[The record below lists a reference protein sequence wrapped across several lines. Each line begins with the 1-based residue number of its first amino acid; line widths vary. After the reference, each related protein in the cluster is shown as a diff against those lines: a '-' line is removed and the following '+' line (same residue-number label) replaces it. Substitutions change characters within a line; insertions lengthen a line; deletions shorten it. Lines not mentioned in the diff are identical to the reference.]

1 MTTSHRP
8 QLEAR
13 SGAKAAAY
21 TPTGIE
27 HARLL
32 PGHTTLKYRKF
43 KEEENLRA
51 NCAQEDRSNDKSL
64 EEAVVNE
71 EKQDVVG
78 SGNLQETR
86 SEKDQKDSLPELL
99 VTQKNKV
106 EDKAE
111 LEGNEQ
117 LKGGNSS
124 RRSWRKGTAFGR
136 HKVTKET
143 NIKEH
148 ATKKSAS
155 GYINDMTKSEYHQ
168 EFLHKHVR

>member
-43 KEEENLRA
+43 KEEENLKA

-64 EEAVVNE
+64 EEAVMNE

-78 SGNLQETR
+78 VGTS
-86 SEKDQKDSLPELL
+86 KKPA
-99 VTQKNKV
+99 V
-106 EDKAE
+106 
-111 LEGNEQ
+111 
-117 LKGGNSS
+117 
-124 RRSWRKGTAFGR
+124 RK
-136 HKVTKET
+136 
-143 NIKEH
+143 
-148 ATKKSAS
+148 TKK
-155 GYINDMTKSEYHQ
+155 TRCKSCWLLKKIKWKIKQSLKEMNN
-168 EFLHKHVR
+168 

>member
-1 MTTSHRP
+1 M
-8 QLEAR
+8 
-13 SGAKAAAY
+13 
-21 TPTGIE
+21 
-27 HARLL
+27 
-32 PGHTTLKYRKF
+32 
-43 KEEENLRA
+43 
-51 NCAQEDRSNDKSL
+51 
-64 EEAVVNE
+64 NE

-86 SEKDQKDSLPELL
+86 SEKDQKDSLQELL

>member
-43 KEEENLRA
+43 KEEENLKA
-51 NCAQEDRSNDKSL
+51 NCAQEDRNNDKSL
-64 EEAVVNE
+64 EEVVVNE

-86 SEKDQKDSLPELL
+86 SEKDQKTRCKSCWLLKKIKWKIKQSL
-99 VTQKNKV
+99 
-106 EDKAE
+106 
-111 LEGNEQ
+111 
-117 LKGGNSS
+117 
-124 RRSWRKGTAFGR
+124 
-136 HKVTKET
+136 KEM
-143 NIKEH
+143 N
-148 ATKKSAS
+148 
-155 GYINDMTKSEYHQ
+155 N
-168 EFLHKHVR
+168 

>member
-32 PGHTTLKYRKF
+32 PGHTKLKYRKL
-43 KEEENLRA
+43 KEEAEA
-51 NCAQEDRSNDKSL
+51 KSDSGIKERSNDKYL
-64 EEAVVNE
+64 EEAVVE
-71 EKQDVVG
+71 EQDVAEKEYLKENR
-78 SGNLQETR
+78 SGND
-86 SEKDQKDSLPELL
+86 KKDSMHNLPIIQEAR
-99 VTQKNKV
+99 VENKIN
-106 EDKAE
+106 
-111 LEGNEQ
+111 LEQNEQ
-117 LKGGNSS
+117 VKERNSS

-136 HKVTKET
+136 HKITKGANIKDDVTK
-143 NIKEH
+143 KPL
-148 ATKKSAS
+148 S
-155 GYINDMTKSEYHQ
+155 GYINDMTKSEYHH